1 MRYARD
7 YEMRIVA
14 SVYVSKQ
21 CAPEEDI
28 VPGKRYEHCMLD
40 VVIKGVA
47 ARDAVKSKLGGE
59 GDHFGQSRMGRP

>member
-1 MRYARD
+1 MHYARD

-28 VPGKRYEHCMLD
+28 VPGERYEHCMLD
-40 VVIKGVA
+40 VVITSLLA
-47 ARDAVKSKLGGE
+47 M
-59 GDHFGQSRMGRP
+59 QSRASWAAKGTTSVKDG